1 MVTLVV
7 VTLVVILSKIT
18 TKEDS
23 PNRDI
28 SKEDSLNRRD
38 INKEDSHNLQ
48 DCNREALLSPVP

>member
-1 MVTLVV
+1 V